1 MKLILYVMGL
11 LAGSLAIA
19 DHHEQYA
26 GIALNQGNALQMN
39 LCSLKP
45 GKTMANYDRSFN
57 DYIEW
62 SKENDAEVFVLRATP
77 MFGGA
82 TADGPQFEFIDMLI
96 SPFGVS
102 GDAWNKWLTTE
113 DGQKLN
119 QQWASTADCR
129 VVVNAAFI
137 MALDQETLSA
147 RDDRVMSLNWCTRK
161 APE

>member
-19 DHHEQYA
+19 DQHEQYS

-39 LCSLKP
+39 LCSLKR
-45 GKTMANYDRSFN
+45 GKSMASYDRVFN

-77 MFGGA
+77 IFGGP

-102 GDAWNKWLTTE
+102 GDAWTKW
-113 DGQKLN
+113 
-119 QQWASTADCR
+119 
-129 VVVNAAFI
+129 
-137 MALDQETLSA
+137 
-147 RDDRVMSLNWCTRK
+147 
-161 APE
+161 